1 MVSRLSQSDFDSL
14 AIPEQ
19 SEDPLFDPCPP
30 KSPELSQKKTTDTY
44 VPVNVIPQAVYAMI
58 AAWEQSE
65 VNRQDVMDGSGSAAM
80 TAPASL
86 SGALSLNNY
95 EPMRI
100 CNFEAPPKRFH
111 RTFWRSLARRI
122 LDSDKL
128 LVYKKLE
135 EAAYKLDDALNCWCA
150 KEFHLQIHQT
160 KLLSVHICPHR
171 ICRTLRTVFRPCK
184 QHFSQHCKHLCKPK
198 RARDRA
204 ASKCALVLH
213 LESASRLLWLL
224 KTVDSRQYAA
234 CRTLLEA
241 QWAPVSARRGLRRT
255 GVAAS
260 CRAAPAANDCSPSR
274 FPSRRHRSGSRS
286 PRDGSAAH
294 AGHGPRDARPAAVAP
309 RQGTAS
315 RSRLRCPAPSK
326 PCPDPCPSAAAL
338 A

>member
-65 VNRQDVMDGSGSAAM
+65 VNRQDVMDDSGSAAM

-224 KTVDSRQYAA
+224 KTVGIVGSMPRVERCWRLNGRRSRHDAA
-234 CRTLLEA
+234 CG
-241 QWAPVSARRGLRRT
+241 APALPRRAARRRPRMTAVRVGSRADVIGPDRARRATAPRRT
-255 GVAAS
+255 
-260 CRAAPAANDCSPSR
+260 RAMGHVTLG
-274 FPSRRHRSGSRS
+274 RR
-286 PRDGSAAH
+286 P
-294 AGHGPRDARPAAVAP
+294 
-309 RQGTAS
+309 
-315 RSRLRCPAPSK
+315 
-326 PCPDPCPSAAAL
+326 
-338 A
+338 